1 MKAES
6 TGSAVGTTGA
16 EGAASTALIGLTCGA
31 VSVVA
36 GLLQIIDTY
45 YAAHPPIWLVLLA
58 ILAWMTWVAMMS
70 RQLVQRACVEI
81 DIFER
86 RRRRHRRSRSRMSIS
101 IRLPY
106 LHRACGGCQFA
117 RRSLVK
123 ERIVVAMSM
132 LRFRSHSL

>member
-1 MKAES
+1 MRWALVGRWASGPMGRWADGPAGAPRSVETRAEIGRVPARDRSVGRVVSLLRGQRMKVES

-70 RQLVQRACVEI
+70 RQLVQLARGRA
-81 DIFER
+81 
-86 RRRRHRRSRSRMSIS
+86 SR
-101 IRLPY
+101 
-106 LHRACGGCQFA
+106 
-117 RRSLVK
+117 
-123 ERIVVAMSM
+123 
-132 LRFRSHSL
+132 